1 MQIPLAEHIKCE
13 GTLWPLQGGREET
26 CPKQLRNSIGVARA
40 AALMDRDAV
49 NAVGMGDCIVDRHG
63 KGVKKGTPGA
73 VVTQVKHV
81 TDIAEVPS
89 FEKVTVPLIRPV
101 EREAVVSC
109 YEAPRTLEWRL

>member
-63 KGVKKGTPGA
+63 KGVKKGTPGYWLRKGGS
-73 VVTQVKHV
+73 VVLWAPV
-81 TDIAEVPS
+81 TSYVCALDAMSNRS
-89 FEKVTVPLIRPV
+89 FLSVLRFFDTKLKFTLPL
-101 EREAVVSC
+101 
-109 YEAPRTLEWRL
+109 